1 MPKNNEK
8 QTNSHHQDSNM
19 NSQAKNNLNP
29 TEKSCGCG
37 CDDDSKN
44 YIGSADN
51 SCGCED
57 DSKNNLNATDNSC
70 GCDTDSK
77 NDSDKQDTCEIGES
91 CSTCGCEEGL
101 LEEKEQIW
109 NRKPLIIISTSA
121 ILLVLGLYFDF
132 FKGPTLLPELLFL
145 SVIGLSGYEII
156 KNGIK
161 ALLKGN
167 FTMNFLMTIAVLGSF
182 LIGSGAEGAVVICL
196 FYIALYLENY
206 AGEKARKSIAALLK
220 LAPDTATVKKD
231 GKNMVTPVNSVNIG
245 DTIVVKPGDKIPLD
259 GIVVEGISAINQA
272 PITGESMPVTKTI
285 GEDVFAGTLNEE
297 GYLEI
302 EVTKRSNETVL
313 SKIVELVKE
322 SQKRKSS
329 AENFIDKL
337 AKYYTPAVILMAA
350 IVATV
355 PVVIFGLPLDTWVY
369 RALVLL
375 IISCPCAF
383 LLSTPVAMVSG
394 ITTSTKNGV
403 LIKGSKYIEEM
414 QKIKVMVF
422 DKTGTLTKGELEVT
436 DIINLN
442 NHSLNEVL
450 SIAGSLESKS
460 KHPIAETV
468 MKHVEKSDIELNDV
482 KDFESITGQGLKGK
496 INGEMFYI
504 GKKSLF
510 KSDLE
515 FPDDLIHQLQNNGK
529 TAVLVGKD
537 KYIIGLIGLRDKI
550 RDLSKSTV
558 QELKN
563 NGIKTVMLTGD
574 NDRTAKIVAENL
586 EIDEYYAELLPEDK
600 VRIIDELL
608 ANNESV
614 AMVGDGVNDA
624 PALARSNVGI
634 AMGAAGSDVAIETA
648 DIALMHD
655 DISKINYLIRLSKKT
670 MNIVKQNVAAA
681 LLIQISLAVFAV
693 FGFVSLW
700 MAVTFGDMG
709 LTLAV
714 ILNALRIGS
723 ENS

>member
-1 MPKNNEK
+1 MKILKNN
-8 QTNSHHQDSNM
+8 
-19 NSQAKNNLNP
+19 P
-29 TEKSCGCG
+29 
-37 CDDDSKN
+37 
-44 YIGSADN
+44 
-51 SCGCED
+51 
-57 DSKNNLNATDNSC
+57 
-70 GCDTDSK
+70 
-77 NDSDKQDTCEIGES
+77 DTCEIGES
-91 CSTCGCEEGL
+91 CSTCGCEEDL

-109 NRKPLIIISTSA
+109 GRKPLLIISTSA
-121 ILLVLGLYFDF
+121 ILLVLGLYLDF
-132 FKGPTLLPELLFL
+132 FKSPTLLPELLFL
-145 SVIGLSGYEII
+145 SVIALSGYEII
-156 KNGIK
+156 KNGIR

-182 LIGSGAEGAVVICL
+182 LIGSGAEGAVVIFL
-196 FYIALYLENY
+196 FYIAVYLENY

-231 GKNMVTPVNSVNIG
+231 GKNTETQVHLVSIG
-245 DTIVVKPGDKIPLD
+245 DIIIVKPGDKIPLD
-259 GIVVEGISAINQA
+259 GIVREGISAINQA
-272 PITGESMPVTKTI
+272 AITGESIPVTKTM
-285 GEDVFAGTLNEE
+285 GDYVFAGTLNEE

-329 AENFIDKL
+329 TENFIDKL

-394 ITTSTKNGV
+394 ITASTKNGV

-422 DKTGTLTKGELEVT
+422 DKTGTLTQGELEVT

-442 NHSLNEVL
+442 SHSACEVL

-460 KHPIAETV
+460 KHPLAEAV
-468 MKHVEKSDIELNDV
+468 IKHLEKSDIELKEV
-482 KDFESITGQGLKGK
+482 KDFESITGMGVKGK

-510 KSDLE
+510 KSKYE
-515 FPDDLIHQLQNNGK
+515 FPEDLIQKLQNNGK
-529 TAVLVGKD
+529 TAILVGND
-537 KYIIGLIGLRDKI
+537 NHILGLIGLRDKI

-558 QELKN
+558 QELTN

-574 NDRTAKIVAENL
+574 NDRTAKTVAESL
-586 EIDEYYAELLPEDK
+586 GIDEYYAELLPEDK

-608 ANNESV
+608 TMNESV

-648 DIALMHD
+648 DVALMHD
-655 DISKINYLIRLSKKT
+655 DISKINYLLHLSKKT

-714 ILNALRIGS
+714 ILNALRIGM
-723 ENS
+723 ENPD

>member
-1 MPKNNEK
+1 MSKNSEK
-8 QTNSHHQDSNM
+8 QTNSLHQDSNM
-19 NSQAKNNLNP
+19 NSQAKNNINP
-29 TEKSCGCG
+29 TE
-37 CDDDSKN
+37 
-44 YIGSADN
+44 
-51 SCGCED
+51 
-57 DSKNNLNATDNSC
+57 NSC
-70 GCDTDSK
+70 GCDEDSK
-77 NDSDKQDTCEIGES
+77 NSINPTENSCGCDEDSKNEPDKQDNCEIDES

-101 LEEKEQIW
+101 LEEKKQIW
-109 NRKPLIIISTSA
+109 GRKPLLIISTSA
-121 ILLVLGLYFDF
+121 ILLVLGLYLDF
-132 FKGPTLLPELLFL
+132 FKGPAILHELLFL
-145 SVIGLSGYEII
+145 SVIAISGYEII
-156 KNGIK
+156 KNGIR

-167 FTMNFLMTIAVLGSF
+167 FTMNFLMTLAVLGSF
-182 LIGSGAEGAVVICL
+182 LIGSGAEGAVVIFL
-196 FYIALYLENY
+196 FYIAVYLENY

-231 GKNMVTPVNSVNIG
+231 GKNTETQVHTVTIG
-245 DTIVVKPGDKIPLD
+245 DIIIVKPGDKIPLD
-259 GIVVEGISAINQA
+259 GIVTEGISAINQA
-272 PITGESMPVTKTI
+272 PITGESIPVTKTM
-285 GEDVFAGTLNEE
+285 GDSVFTGTLNEE

-302 EVTKRSNETVL
+302 EVTKKSKETVL

-329 AENFIDKL
+329 TENFIDKL

-355 PVVIFGLPLDTWVY
+355 PVLIFGLPLDTWVY

-394 ITTSTKNGV
+394 ITASTKNGV

-422 DKTGTLTKGELEVT
+422 DKTGTLTQGELEVT

-442 NHSLNEVL
+442 NYSAHEVL

-460 KHPIAETV
+460 KHPLAEAV
-468 MKHVEKSDIELNDV
+468 IKHVEKSDIELNEV
-482 KDFESITGQGLKGK
+482 KDFESITGNGVKGK

-510 KSDLE
+510 KSEYE
-515 FPDDLIHQLQNNGK
+515 FPEDLIQKLQNNGK
-529 TAVLVGKD
+529 TAILVGND
-537 KYIIGLIGLRDKI
+537 KHIIGLIGLRDKI

-558 QELKN
+558 QELKH

-574 NDRTAKIVAENL
+574 NDKTAKTVAESL
-586 EIDEYYAELLPEDK
+586 GIDEYYAELLPEDK

-608 ANNESV
+608 TKNESL

-655 DISKINYLIRLSKKT
+655 DISKINYLLRLSKKT
-670 MNIVKQNVAAA
+670 MAIVKQNVAAA

-714 ILNALRIGS
+714 ILNALRIGR
-723 ENS
+723 ENPD